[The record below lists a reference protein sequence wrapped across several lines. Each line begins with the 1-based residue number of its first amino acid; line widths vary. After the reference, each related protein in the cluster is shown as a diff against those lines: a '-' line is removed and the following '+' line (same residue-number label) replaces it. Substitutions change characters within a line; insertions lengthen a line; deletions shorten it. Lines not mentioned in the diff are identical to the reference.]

1 MSNAK
6 VRRGTHA
13 DADFL
18 AWVMLTAS
26 RAHLQRG
33 PWDLIIGADDAGC
46 LEYLKR
52 LAMAEPRSMCHYDS
66 FLVAEIDGCAA
77 AALCGFKPGEEAWV
91 VVGEAMANVQRELGW
106 TEQDVAMSHQR
117 VAPIGACFPPDA
129 GADWCIDFVATLPKY
144 RRQGLVDA
152 LLREAIQQGVGRGYS
167 LAQILIFA
175 GNDAAQA
182 AYEKAGFVVHDEC
195 GSPEFQA
202 AIGAPGFRR
211 LMRKL

>member
-1 MSNAK
+1 MTKAK
-6 VRRGTHA
+6 IRRGTHS

-18 AWVMLTAS
+18 AWAMLTAS

-33 PWDLIIGADDAGC
+33 PWDLIIGGDEAEC

-52 LAMAEPRSMCHYDS
+52 LAMAEPRSMCHHDS
-66 FLVAEIDGCAA
+66 FLVAEIDGSPA
-77 AALCGFKPGEEAWV
+77 AALCGFKPSEEAWR
-91 VVGEAMANVQRELGW
+91 VVGQAMANVQRELGW
-106 TEQDVAMSHQR
+106 TEKDVAMSNQR
-117 VAPIGACFPPDA
+117 VAPIGACFPTDA

-152 LLREAIQQGVGRGYS
+152 LLRAAIQQGVERGHS